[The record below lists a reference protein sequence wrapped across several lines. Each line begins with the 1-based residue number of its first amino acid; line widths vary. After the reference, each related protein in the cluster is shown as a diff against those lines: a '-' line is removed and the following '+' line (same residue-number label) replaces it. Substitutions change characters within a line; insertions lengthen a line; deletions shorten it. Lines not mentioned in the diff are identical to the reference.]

1 MKLLLGGLIVSLG
14 LWTLPAQAQFSN
26 TQVDALVEAVR
37 QAAPQT
43 GTSQDGLYSDWQVQP
58 GNIPRWAKFCTG
70 REVTPE
76 QFEANASTARSIVT
90 CILKDALKD
99 EYSASGNNEAIAVQ
113 RVAAWWM
120 TGDPTRYSNS
130 ATSPYTDKVLS
141 LYQKLKSSNT
151 ASRPSSNTASR
162 PSTSTAASSS
172 STAATSSSTPAA
184 TAQPAAETEYERY
197 MQAGYAATKKG
208 DYSQALLNFQRA
220 LDERPNDTYAQKA
233 VQNVEGYLTR
243 SRSGSAPAKPN
254 ATPQPTSQPVRNQN
268 GSSPKTSGVVVPTQ
282 TVAAGVAAGNNAA
295 LSQNQAVSL
304 ITEWLQAKSR
314 IFAPPFD
321 QQPMKQFTTG
331 ELYASLVRDDGAIA
345 WLKDNQAYYRF
356 GVQKVES
363 VERFVAD
370 QNKATVELKI
380 TEDRTLYRDGKVD
393 PTQTDFKTR
402 LVRYSLESVNGAW
415 KIADYKTVD
424 GSVLERAV
432 GNNAQNN

>member
-14 LWTLPAQAQFSN
+14 LWTLPAQAQVSN
-26 TQVDALVEAVR
+26 AQVNALVEAIR

-43 GTSQDGLYSDWQVQP
+43 GTSKDGLYSDWQVLP

-76 QFEANASTARSIVT
+76 QFGANASTARSIVT
-90 CILKDALKD
+90 CIVKDALQD
-99 EYSASGNNEAIAVQ
+99 EYPASGNNEAIAVQ

-120 TGDPTRYSNS
+120 TGDPTRYTNS
-130 ATSPYTDKVLS
+130 ATSPYTNKVLS
-141 LYQKLKSSNT
+141 FYQKLKSPNA
-151 ASRPSSNTASR
+151 ASRPAT
-162 PSTSTAASSS
+162 S
-172 STAATSSSTPAA
+172 STAPATSTTASNSSTPASA
-184 TAQPAAETEYERY
+184 AAPASQNEYERY

-208 DYSQALLNFQRA
+208 DYPLALLHFKRA
-220 LDERPNDTYAQKA
+220 VDERPNDPYAQKA
-233 VQNVEGYLTR
+233 VQNVERYLTR
-243 SRSGSAPAKPN
+243 SRSGSAPASQNSAPQP
-254 ATPQPTSQPVRNQN
+254 TPQPVKNEN
-268 GSSPKTSGVVVPTQ
+268 GSAPKTSGVVVPTQ
-282 TVAAGVAAGNNAA
+282 SIAARNNTAI
-295 LSQNQAVSL
+295 SQNQAVGL
-304 ITEWLQAKSR
+304 ITEWLQAKSQ

-402 LVRYSLESVNGAW
+402 LVRYSLESINGAW

-432 GNNAQNN
+432 GTNTQNN

>member
-14 LWTLPAQAQFSN
+14 LWTLPAQAQVSSA
-26 TQVDALVEAVR
+26 QVDALVEAIR

-43 GTSQDGLYSDWQVQP
+43 GTSRDGVYSDWQVLP

-76 QFEANASTARSIVT
+76 QFGTNANTARSIVT
-90 CILKDALKD
+90 CIVKDALED
-99 EYSASGNNEAIAVQ
+99 EYPASGNNEAIAVQ

-120 TGDPTRYSNS
+120 TGDPTRYTNS
-130 ATSPYTDKVLS
+130 ATSPYTNKVLN
-141 LYQKLKSSNT
+141 LYQKLKSPNAASRPAT
-151 ASRPSSNTASR
+151 ASR
-162 PSTSTAASSS
+162 TAASPTATSS
-172 STAATSSSTPAA
+172 STAASPAS
-184 TAQPAAETEYERY
+184 QNEYERY

-208 DYSQALLNFQRA
+208 DYPLALLNFKRA
-220 LDERPNDTYAQKA
+220 VDERPNDAYAQKA

-243 SRSGSAPAKPN
+243 SRSGSAPTNRISTPPPVTPPVQNPN
-254 ATPQPTSQPVRNQN
+254 
-268 GSSPKTSGVVVPTQ
+268 SSAPKTSGVVVPTQ
-282 TVAAGVAAGNNAA
+282 TVAARNNTVI
-295 LSQNQAVSL
+295 SQNQAVGL
-304 ITEWLQAKSR
+304 ITEWLEAKSR

-321 QQPMKQFTTG
+321 QQTVQQFTTG
-331 ELYASLVRDDGAIA
+331 ELYASLVKDNGAIA

-370 QNKATVELKI
+370 QDKATVELKI

-393 PTQTDFKTR
+393 PTQTDFQTR
-402 LVRYSLESVNGAW
+402 LVRYSLEFIDGAW

-424 GSVLERAV
+424 GSVLERTV
-432 GNNAQNN
+432 GTNAQNN

>member
-1 MKLLLGGLIVSLG
+1 MKLFLGGLIVSLG
-14 LWTLPAQAQFSN
+14 LWTLPAQAQVSSA
-26 TQVDALVEAVR
+26 QVNALVEAIR

-76 QFEANASTARSIVT
+76 QFGANANTARTIIT
-90 CILKDALKD
+90 CIIKDALQD
-99 EYSASGNNEAIAVQ
+99 EYPASGNSEAIAVQ

-120 TGDPTRYSNS
+120 TGDSTRYTNA
-130 ATSPYTDKVLS
+130 ATSPYTNKVLS
-141 LYQKLKSSNT
+141 LYQKLKSPNA
-151 ASRPSSNTASR
+151 ASRPAAVSRNAASTAT
-162 PSTSTAASSS
+162 STSASATPANAAS
-172 STAATSSSTPAA
+172 PAS
-184 TAQPAAETEYERY
+184 QNEYERY

-208 DYSQALLNFQRA
+208 DYPSALLNFKRA
-220 LDERPNDTYAQKA
+220 VDERPNDTYAQKA

-243 SRSGSAPAKPN
+243 SRSGSAPTNQNSAQPP
-254 ATPQPTSQPVRNQN
+254 ATQPARNQN

-282 TVAAGVAAGNNAA
+282 TGAANNAA
-295 LSQNQAVSL
+295 LSQNQAVGL
-304 ITEWLQAKSR
+304 ITEWLAAKSR

-321 QQPMKQFTTG
+321 RQPVQQFTTG
-331 ELYASLVRDDGAIA
+331 ELYGSLVRDDGAIA

-393 PTQTDFKTR
+393 PSQTDFQTR
-402 LVRYSLESVNGAW
+402 LVRYSLESIDGAW

-432 GNNAQNN
+432 GTNAQDN

>member
-14 LWTLPAQAQFSN
+14 LWTLPAQAQVSSA
-26 TQVDALVEAVR
+26 QVDALVEAIR

-43 GTSQDGLYSDWQVQP
+43 GTSQDGLYSDWQVLP

-76 QFEANASTARSIVT
+76 QFGANASTARSIIT
-90 CILKDALKD
+90 CIVKDALQD
-99 EYSASGNNEAIAVQ
+99 EYPASGNNEAIAVQ

-120 TGDPTRYSNS
+120 TGDPTRYTNA
-130 ATSPYTDKVLS
+130 ATSPYTNKVLN
-141 LYQKLKSSNT
+141 LYQKLKSPNGS
-151 ASRPSSNTASR
+151 SR
-162 PSTSTAASSS
+162 PSTTSAAASP
-172 STAATSSSTPAA
+172 AATPAA
-184 TAQPAAETEYERY
+184 NSPTPTTASAASQNEYERY

-208 DYSQALLNFQRA
+208 DYPLALLNFKRA
-220 LDERPNDTYAQKA
+220 VDERPNDTYAQKA
-233 VQNVEGYLTR
+233 VQNVEGYLGR
-243 SRSGSAPAKPN
+243 GRSGAAPANQN
-254 ATPQPTSQPVRNQN
+254 APQPGTSQPAPQQN
-268 GSSPKTSGVVVPTQ
+268 RSSPKTSGVVVPTQ
-282 TVAAGVAAGNNAA
+282 AVAARSNAV
-295 LSQNQAVSL
+295 LSQNQAVDL
-304 ITEWLQAKSR
+304 ITEWLEAKSR

-321 QQPMKQFTTG
+321 QQPVKQLTTG
-331 ELYASLVRDDGAIA
+331 ELYGSLVRDDGAIA

-393 PTQTDFKTR
+393 PTQTDFQTR
-402 LVRYSLESVNGAW
+402 LVRSSLEAIDGAW

-432 GNNAQNN
+432 GSSAQDN

>member
-1 MKLLLGGLIVSLG
+1 MKLLLGGLIISLG
-14 LWTLPAQAQFSN
+14 LWTLPAQAQVSSA
-26 TQVDALVEAVR
+26 QVDALVEAIR

-43 GTSQDGLYSDWQVQP
+43 GTSKDGLYSDWQVMP

-76 QFEANASTARSIVT
+76 QFGANASTARSIIT
-90 CILKDALKD
+90 CIVKDALQD
-99 EYSASGNNEAIAVQ
+99 EYPASGNNEAIAVQ

-120 TGDPTRYSNS
+120 TGDATRYTSS
-130 ATSPYTDKVLS
+130 ATSPYTNKVLS
-141 LYQKLKSSNT
+141 LYRKLKSPNA
-151 ASRPSSNTASR
+151 ASRPAAASSTAAA
-162 PSTSTAASSS
+162 STAASTSAQ
-172 STAATSSSTPAA
+172 AA
-184 TAQPAAETEYERY
+184 AQNEYERY

-208 DYSQALLNFQRA
+208 DYAQALLHFKRA
-220 LDERPNDTYAQKA
+220 VDERPNDAYAQKA
-233 VQNVEGYLTR
+233 VQNVESYLSR
-243 SRSGSAPAKPN
+243 NRSGSTPANQNSNQQP
-254 ATPQPTSQPVRNQN
+254 TPQSTNNSN
-268 GSSPKTSGVVVPTQ
+268 SSAPKKTSGVVVPAQ
-282 TVAAGVAAGNNAA
+282 TVAARNNAT
-295 LSQNQAVSL
+295 LSQNQAVGL
-304 ITEWLQAKSR
+304 VTGWLEAKSR

-321 QQPMKQFTTG
+321 QQPVKELTTG

-393 PTQTDFKTR
+393 PTQTDFQTR
-402 LVRYSLESVNGAW
+402 LVRYSLESIDGAW

-424 GSVLERAV
+424 GSVLERAL
-432 GNNAQNN
+432 GSSAQDN

>member
-14 LWTLPAQAQFSN
+14 LWTLPAQAQVSN
-26 TQVDALVEAVR
+26 AQVDALVEAIR

-43 GTSQDGLYSDWQVQP
+43 GTSQDGLYSDWQVLP

-76 QFEANASTARSIVT
+76 QFGANASTARSIIT
-90 CILKDALKD
+90 CIVKDALQD
-99 EYSASGNNEAIAVQ
+99 EYPASGNSEAIAVQ

-120 TGDPTRYSNS
+120 TGDPTRYTNS
-130 ATSPYTDKVLS
+130 TTSPYTNKVLS
-141 LYQKLKSSNT
+141 LYQKLKSPNA
-151 ASRPSSNTASR
+151 ASRPAAAS
-162 PSTSTAASSS
+162 TNAAASTA
-172 STAATSSSTPAA
+172 STPANA
-184 TAQPAAETEYERY
+184 ASPASQNEYERY

-208 DYSQALLNFQRA
+208 DYPLALLNFKRA
-220 LDERPNDTYAQKA
+220 VDERPNDAYAQKA

-243 SRSGSAPAKPN
+243 NRSGSAPAN
-254 ATPQPTSQPVRNQN
+254 QNSSQPPAAQPARNQN

-282 TVAAGVAAGNNAA
+282 TSAARSSAA
-295 LSQNQAVSL
+295 LSQNQAVGL
-304 ITEWLQAKSR
+304 ITEWLAAKSR

-321 QQPMKQFTTG
+321 RQPVQQFTTG
-331 ELYASLVRDDGAIA
+331 ELYGSLVRDDGAIA
-345 WLKDNQAYYRF
+345 WLKDNEAYYRF

-393 PTQTDFKTR
+393 PTQTDFQTR
-402 LVRYSLESVNGAW
+402 LVRYSLESIDGAW

-432 GNNAQNN
+432 GTNAQDN